1 MAGATRKAKTVWTNV
16 RLKHP
21 LPAGKEIVFVIP
33 KKRAEFEAA
42 LARLA
47 QAAGL
52 SKDAVP

>member
-1 MAGATRKAKTVWTNV
+1 MADGTPDPNRVRTIV

-21 LPAGKEIVFVIP
+21 LPAGQEIVIAIP

-42 LARLA
+42 LARSA

-52 SKDAVP
+52 SEDEA